1 MLIRRVPQI
10 WLCAAFLLLL
20 FSSAAFAQD
29 DADDPKGEI
38 LIDAKPGHKN
48 AIFSENGSITYR
60 LKLKSTYDVR
70 QDGKLTYELLTDD
83 WKKVWTGSTSVRL
96 GKNGSGSYSVRVPQ
110 QKPGVYRLHFAL
122 NLSYY
127 DDTVRRVA
135 AVSPE
140 KITTESHM
148 PTDFDSFWAKAKD
161 QLGKVKPEYSVVED
175 TKQST
180 RDVKVY
186 KVEMR
191 SLDNVKI
198 RGWLTVPTEGRN
210 WPVIYKL
217 PGYNIPMKP
226 ETDKPDFAVFAID
239 VRGNGMSRDIVAPQA
254 DKYNVT
260 NIENRDRYIYRGV
273 YMDCIRGLDFI
284 MSHAEL
290 GLNTNKVAVLGGSQG
305 ATLAIVVAALDK
317 RVTACTFE
325 LPLYADMHD
334 AYHIGTSFPK
344 TTWPMNRFQD
354 YLKIH
359 RGTFNEVKF
368 LSVWDYYDPQNF
380 ASKISCPVLMGVGL
394 LDEFCP
400 PRCSFGMY
408 NKLTTYQKEFRVAPD
423 KAHEMNFDYF
433 MFQLLWLKESLRV
446 PN

>member
-1 MLIRRVPQI
+1 MKILVLLGCLITF
-10 WLCAAFLLLL
+10 LGFGAAY
-20 FSSAAFAQD
+20 AQD
-29 DADDPKGEI
+29 EADDPKGEI
-38 LIDAKPGHKN
+38 IVDAKPGNKN
-48 AIFSENGSITYR
+48 AVFGDNSSITY
-60 LKLKSTYDVR
+60 KLAVKSTYDVR
-70 QDGKLTYELLTDD
+70 QEGKLTYDILTDD
-83 WKKVWTGSTSVRL
+83 WKKVWSGSTSVRL
-96 GKNGSGSYSVRVPQ
+96 GKHASNTYNVRLPH
-110 QKPGVYRLHFAL
+110 QKPGVYRIHFAF

-127 DDTVRRVA
+127 DDTIRRV
-135 AVSPE
+135 VVVDPE
-140 KITTESHM
+140 RINTELHK
-148 PTDFDSFWAKAKD
+148 PVDFDGFWAKAKD
-161 QLGKVKPEYSVVED
+161 QLAKIQPDYKVTED
-175 TKQST
+175 EKQST

-198 RGWLTVPTEGRN
+198 RGWLTVPTEGKN
-210 WPVIYKL
+210 FSVIYKL

-239 VRGNGMSRDIVAPQA
+239 VRGNGMSRDMLAPQS

-260 NIENRDRYIYRGV
+260 NIENKDRYIYRGV

-284 MSHAEL
+284 MAHANL

-305 ATLAIVVAALDK
+305 ATLAIIVAALDK

-334 AYHIGTSFPK
+334 AFHIGTSFPT
-344 TTWPMNRFQD
+344 TTWPVNKFQD
-354 YLKIH
+354 YLKSH
-359 RGTFNEVKF
+359 RSYTAARF
-368 LSVWDYYDPQNF
+368 LDVWDYYDPQNF
-380 ASKISCPVLMGVGL
+380 VSKITCPVLMGVGL

-408 NKLTTYQKEFRVAPD
+408 NKLTTSQKEFKVAPD